1 MQNNKV
7 TLPWLFLA
15 ACAFPLT
22 VHAAPGKVEVSSDPT
37 YGRPAPRLT
46 PSKTAPAHWIWFGPV
61 VGDQQL
67 FARTVFTLR
76 AKPQTAQVWVTGD
89 DAFTLFINGHQAA
102 QTRPVEQGWNRAHHV
117 AVTPYLRTGKNVI
130 AVQGVNHGGGAAGV
144 LVELDV
150 NGVSRVVS
158 SGHWKARLSATAPSN
173 WTNAAFDDTAWKNAT
188 DEGAF
193 GTGVWGRNVTN
204 WPGVSAWYMAHLT
217 RKPVAAESLS
227 GPNAA
232 RGLNTLLTGRKGSA
246 VVVSPASAASPG
258 PRRILLDFGR
268 ELSGRIEVAGT
279 TGARVEVH
287 TGESRAAC
295 LRILKDPRLLAIDNS
310 GPWPLTLSGSAVQTT
325 PYTAFR
331 YALLT
336 FPGDQPVTLT
346 RANCDFKYYP
356 VTYRGAFACSD
367 PLLTKLWYSGAYTAH
382 LCMQEDI
389 WDSPK
394 RDRGLWIG
402 DLHVTGETINTVFL
416 DRFLMEKTIAGGR
429 AEAQGGRPPT
439 QMPTADVNNI
449 PGYTAAWFGCLADFY
464 RHDGDLAFLR
474 SQHENI
480 LTLLA
485 FQQTQFDPQNLFS
498 NPKNEWDF
506 CDWAPGYVQHTP
518 QTLAAT
524 HLFDVYGVRQAVF
537 LLQAL
542 GDAVNAKKYSAWADA
557 LTQAARSKLVNPQ
570 TQTYGDRVQGNAM
583 AVFSGVA
590 TPEQQTRIYETVLK
604 AGTPA
609 WTPPVAG
616 DLSGSEVM
624 SPFYGHY
631 VLRAY
636 AQMGQVQAGIDLL
649 RRYWGAMSA
658 RGLTTGWEQFDPSFP
673 KDMDQVIAKMPY
685 LSLSHGW
692 STGPTSYLTESVL
705 GVQPTAGGFSRVTIR
720 PELGDLQWAEGTVPT
735 PHGDIRLHAAKAAK
749 GIVCT
754 LTLPKGIR
762 AQVILPGRM
771 VTLDHAGK
779 YVLKR

>member
-1 MQNNKV
+1 
-7 TLPWLFLA
+7 
-15 ACAFPLT
+15 
-22 VHAAPGKVEVSSDPT
+22 
-37 YGRPAPRLT
+37 
-46 PSKTAPAHWIWFGPV
+46 
-61 VGDQQL
+61 
-67 FARTVFTLR
+67 
-76 AKPQTAQVWVTGD
+76 
-89 DAFTLFINGHQAA
+89 
-102 QTRPVEQGWNRAHHV
+102 
-117 AVTPYLRTGKNVI
+117 
-130 AVQGVNHGGGAAGV
+130 
-144 LVELDV
+144 V
-150 NGVSRVVS
+150 NGVPRVVS
-158 SGHWKARLSATAPSN
+158 DGHWKARLSATAPAG
-173 WTNAAFDDTAWKNAT
+173 WADAAFNDTAWENAT
-188 DEGAF
+188 DGGVI
-193 GTGVWGRNVTN
+193 GTGVWGRSVTN

-217 RKPVAAESLS
+217 RKPVAVKSLS
-227 GPNAA
+227 GPDAA
-232 RGLNTLLTGRKGSA
+232 HGLDSLRGGRSA
-246 VVVSPASAASPG
+246 ASVVVSPASPASPG

-268 ELSGRIEVAGT
+268 ELSGRLEVAGT
-279 TGARVEVH
+279 AGAPVEVH
-287 TGESRAAC
+287 TGESREAC

-310 GPWPLTLSGSAVQTT
+310 GPWSLTLDGSTVQTT
-325 PYTAFR
+325 PDTAFR

-336 FPGDQPVTLT
+336 FTGDQAVTLT
-346 RANCDFKYYP
+346 KADCDFKYYP
-356 VTYRGAFACSD
+356 VHYRGSFACSD
-367 PLLTKLWYSGAYTAH
+367 PLLTKLWYAGAYTAH

-429 AEAQGGRPPT
+429 AAAQGGRPDT

-480 LTLLA
+480 LSLLA
-485 FQQTQFDPQNLFS
+485 YQQTEFDTQNLFS

-506 CDWAPGYVQHTP
+506 CDWAPGYIQHTP

-542 GDAVNAKKYSAWADA
+542 GDTANAKKYGAWADT
-557 LTQAARSKLVNPQ
+557 LTQAARSKLVDSQ

-590 TPEQQTRIYETVLK
+590 TPEQQARIYETVLK

-609 WTPPVAG
+609 WKAPVAG

-624 SPFYGHY
+624 SPYYGNY
-631 VLRAY
+631 VLRAD
-636 AQMGQVQAGIDLL
+636 AKMGQVQAGIDLL

-658 RGLTTGWEQFDPSFP
+658 RGLTTGWEEFDPSFP
-673 KDMDQVIAKMPY
+673 KDMNQVIAKMPY

-692 STGPTSYLTESVL
+692 STGPTSYLTECVL
-705 GVQPTAGGFSRVTIR
+705 GVQPTAGGFSRVVIR
-720 PELGDLQWAEGTVPT
+720 PELGDLTWVQGTVPT
-735 PHGDIRLHAAKAAK
+735 PHGDIRLRAAKAPQ

-754 LTLPKGIR
+754 LTLPSGIH
-762 AQVILPGRM
+762 AVIILPDRT
-771 VTLDHAGK
+771 VTLDHTGK
-779 YVLKR
+779 YVLK